1 MINICLWDETSGFIT
16 ISLPTTKK
24 KITKRWCQKIAKR
37 PDRRDDRTKRKIL
50 SPCRIKL
57 LFAKA
62 DRLLDG
68 SRKIKFQIPNIK
80 KRNERKISNSDI
92 RSLNFF
98 MTTVQHSFLK

>member
-1 MINICLWDETSGFIT
+1 M
-16 ISLPTTKK
+16 
-24 KITKRWCQKIAKR
+24 
-37 PDRRDDRTKRKIL
+37 
-50 SPCRIKL
+50 

-98 MTTVQHSFLK
+98 YDYGPALFLKVNQFLDNGKDNILVHPSSEVYSFRKRCFPKLNRENNSSGKMELDSCTVVN

>member
-1 MINICLWDETSGFIT
+1 M
-16 ISLPTTKK
+16 
-24 KITKRWCQKIAKR
+24 
-37 PDRRDDRTKRKIL
+37 
-50 SPCRIKL
+50 

-98 MTTVQHSFLK
+98 YDYGPALFLKVNQFLDNGNFGTPIVRSVQFSEALFSKIKQREQ